1 MRIEIPTEGIEQ
13 YLAAYGFDLTKE
25 MLMGKAVGAAMVAI
39 EAEMRLHAEREEARQ
54 EHRIVGA
61 PASANNL
68 QRPSEQP
75 PEEPGLNI
83 TAPMRNLQTMLCQ
96 EWFDKVCV
104 DRKKYTKQWR
114 ELVIAKL
121 MGSRHKKEIAKKW
134 EERSQRLQIKGHVIG
149 AFVKA
154 GVLKGSKLAVART
167 FYNIED
173 DTPEAKTLAKYM
185 GDLNRVYYADWI
197 IEYIKKDSLIEKE

>member
-1 MRIEIPTEGIEQ
+1 MDTQILNLNEPYEYIHCNGEVGKHIATLIVYEN
-13 YLAAYGFDLTKE
+13 TKSDGGSYKLE
-25 MLMGKAVGAAMVAI
+25 
-39 EAEMRLHAEREEARQ
+39 
-54 EHRIVGA
+54 
-61 PASANNL
+61 
-68 QRPSEQP
+68 
-75 PEEPGLNI
+75 
-83 TAPMRNLQTMLCQ
+83 RNLQTMLCQ

-104 DRKKYTKQWR
+104 DRRKYTKQWR

-173 DTPEAKTLAKYM
+173 DTPEVKTLAKYM